1 MWSERIAHEAL
12 KHGKVIQVILNV
24 YKTHTKK
31 TILKPTPFLNDVA
44 CNFFMEG
51 HVKPS
56 IVTADHFADV
66 KPSIV
71 TADHFAS
78 IRRGRSYQRHA
89 RIACKK
95 GNSS

>member
-1 MWSERIAHEAL
+1 M
-12 KHGKVIQVILNV
+12 
-24 YKTHTKK
+24 
-31 TILKPTPFLNDVA
+31 KPTPFLNDVA

-71 TADHFAS
+71 TADHFAVYWPYKTFHS
-78 IRRGRSYQRHA
+78 EGSELSKACSDSLQKRKQLLDLRSYHD
-89 RIACKK
+89 
-95 GNSS
+95 

>member
-44 CNFFMEG
+44 CNFFM
-51 HVKPS
+51 
-56 IVTADHFADV
+56 DM
-66 KPSIV
+66 
-71 TADHFAS
+71 
-78 IRRGRSYQRHA
+78 
-89 RIACKK
+89 
-95 GNSS
+95 